1 MEKSSQKGV
10 TQQLTCHHT
19 KEKGGGPL
27 YVVALG
33 EVFQCVTHLTFRGF
47 QFIFFSLDHQCIC
60 PHL

>member
-10 TQQLTCHHT
+10 TQQLTCHHP
-19 KEKGGGPL
+19 KEKGGPL